1 MARFNALDGTNTAG
15 RVAVV
20 AAGVVSPLGFG
31 LEETLQALRNATDCV
46 SSVTR
51 FDVAQCRCKTAAQIP
66 DERLLNRRNG
76 RKNARLHRASHMMN
90 AALDELLGRD
100 PGFKPDLTVIGT
112 TSGGMS
118 FGEDYYRALNRGRS
132 LRRSPEWLAN
142 YPPQKPVLDAQEAF
156 GITAPCRIIANACA
170 SGTNAIGHAFECV
183 RSGKYQ
189 RVLTGG
195 YDALS
200 ELVFVGFDS
209 LQAATPE
216 KCRPFDRDR
225 SGMVLGEGAAVLALE
240 NFESARERGAKI
252 LAEVIGYGIS
262 TDNHHLTQ
270 PDPSGNGPRRAME
283 QALGT
288 ANISADKVG
297 YINAHGTAT
306 VFNDAAE
313 GKAIAELFGETV
325 PVSSTKS
332 MIGHSLGAAGAIEAI
347 VCLLALQ
354 AGFLPPNINLRNSD
368 PQLALNIVANEPRD
382 AKIDIALSNSFGFG
396 GTNASILIRQ
406 APS

>member
-1 MARFNALDGTNTAG
+1 MSGFNALDGTTAPA
-15 RVAVV
+15 RVVV
-20 AAGVVSPLGFG
+20 VGAGVVSPLGFG
-31 LEETLQALRNATDCV
+31 LEETLISLRKAADCV
-46 SSVTR
+46 TPVTR
-51 FDVAQCRCKTAAQIP
+51 FDVTKCRCKTAAHIP
-66 DERLLNRRNG
+66 DRRLFASRPNG
-76 RKNARLHRASHMMN
+76 RKNARLHRASHMMIT
-90 AALDELLGRD
+90 ALEELIGRD
-100 PGFKPDLTVIGT
+100 PEFQPELTVIGT

-118 FGEDYYRALNRGRS
+118 FGEDYYRALNRRQT
-132 LRRSPEWLAN
+132 LRQSPAWIAN
-142 YPPQKPVLDAQEAF
+142 YPPQKPVLDAQEKF
-156 GITAPCRIIANACA
+156 GISSPCLVIANACA

-183 RSGKYQ
+183 RSGKYK

-240 NFESARERGAKI
+240 DLNIARQRGATI

-270 PDPSGNGPRRAME
+270 PDPSGSGPRRAMAV
-283 QALGT
+283 ALKDAG
-288 ANISADKVG
+288 IRPDEVD

-306 VFNDAAE
+306 TFNDAAE
-313 GKAIAELFGETV
+313 GKAIAELFKSV

-332 MIGHSLGAAGAIEAI
+332 MIGHSLGAAGAIEAV

-354 AGFLPPNINLRNSD
+354 SQFLPPNINFRAPD
-368 PQLALNIVANEPRD
+368 PDLALNIVANESRE
-382 AKIDIALSNSFGFG
+382 AKIDVVLSNSFGFG
-396 GTNASILIRQ
+396 GTNASIVIRK
-406 APS
+406 APA